1 MRLVQPGLKL
11 YLSRA
16 FMHLLFLACILAA
29 TPFSLF
35 STLSS
40 RTSTSGEFMH
50 VEACYSA
57 EFAPLR
63 TNGSVRPSLLL
74 KARSSKRG
82 KGVRIDP
89 IIV

>member
-40 RTSTSGEFMH
+40 QNSTSGEFMH
-50 VEACYSA
+50 VEACCSA
-57 EFAPLR
+57 
-63 TNGSVRPSLLL
+63 
-74 KARSSKRG
+74 
-82 KGVRIDP
+82 
-89 IIV
+89 